1 MSPSLLNIKHYRHI
15 SSPNRVEAG
24 SKKQHWN
31 VSFIQ
36 DVDTIKTRNFLGT
49 PEHKTDSIF
58 WHHIWHHIHIN
69 TKFPVDIFSFHKL
82 GGKTSFCTLVI
93 FVCSFSETFRWPQ
106 NPTDLLLERASSGT
120 TMVQNYL
127 HPKKKSCFV
136 SLRACAQ
143 VFLPPP
149 FPFFCLGEGQPSRKH
164 FSCFI

>member
-15 SSPNRVEAG
+15 SSPNRVEAS

-69 TKFPVDIFSFHKL
+69 TKFPVDLFSFHKL

-93 FVCSFSETFRWPQ
+93 FVCSFSETFQMAPKSLPICYLKKLQVVQLWYKTISTPKK
-106 NPTDLLLERASSGT
+106 NPASFRFALVHKFSC
-120 TMVQNYL
+120 L
-127 HPKKKSCFV
+127 HPS
-136 SLRACAQ
+136 
-143 VFLPPP
+143 
-149 FPFFCLGEGQPSRKH
+149 PS
-164 FSCFI
+164 SA